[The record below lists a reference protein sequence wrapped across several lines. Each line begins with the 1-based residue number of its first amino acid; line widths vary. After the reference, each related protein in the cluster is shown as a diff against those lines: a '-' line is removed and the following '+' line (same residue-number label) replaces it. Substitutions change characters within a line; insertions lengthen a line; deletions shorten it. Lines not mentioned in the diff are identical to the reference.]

1 MGCNCRKIL
10 EVKNIMDIGTGNSAK
25 KAESNASV
33 NEKTDRKEKI
43 RILREMWEAAKRKKN
58 ESRNTEL
65 EEKNV
70 GEK

>member
-10 EVKNIMDIGTGNSAK
+10 EVKNIMDIDIGNVTK

-33 NEKTDRKEKI
+33 NEKTNRKEKI
-43 RILREMWEAAKRKKN
+43 RVLREMWEAAKKKKN

-65 EEKNV
+65 KEKNV